1 MALLNNRYTQFQ
13 EPFDDTVF
21 SSGESIAIAAGPP
34 RLANIG
40 GSLAAAAQLNNGAE
54 EFARPIGF
62 IQNFSISQN
71 MNLMRFF
78 EVGSYRAFFIPS
90 KVIPT
95 ASLSRIYYNG
105 PSLLRAMYA
114 YYQDLLPPT
123 IVPSVFPNNA
133 KLVNPHNVVIPPGYE
148 NVFMNLQSD
157 MFRQP
162 VGLLIYMKDSNDAVL
177 GAFYM
182 EQCFVQSSNVGW
194 DSAGIVIQEGVSIQC
209 ERIVPIAISSVALI
223 TGAANPLNT

>member
-1 MALLNNRYTQFQ
+1 MALLQNRYTQFQ
-13 EPFDDTVF
+13 EQFDDTVF
-21 SSGESIAIAAGPP
+21 ASGESIAIACGPP

-40 GSLAAAAQLNNGAE
+40 GSLAAAAQLNSGAE
-54 EFARPIGF
+54 QFARPMGF
-62 IQNFSISQN
+62 IQNFALSQN

-95 ASLSRIYYNG
+95 ASISRVYYNG
-105 PSLLRAMYA
+105 PSLLRAIYA

-133 KLVNPHNVVIPPGYE
+133 KLVNPHNVIIPPGYE

-162 VGLLIYMKDSNDAVL
+162 VGLLVYMKDSNDEVL

-182 EQCFVQSSNVGW
+182 EQAYVQSHNCGF
-194 DSAGIVIQEGVSIQC
+194 DAAGIVVQEGVSIQC
-209 ERIVPIAISSVALI
+209 ERIVPVAVSSLALVTGIS
-223 TGAANPLNT
+223 NPLNT